1 MSIHPTA
8 IIDDAATIHPSVKIG
23 PRAVIEGPVEIGANT
38 VIHPAA
44 IILGKTQIGAECQI
58 HSNTVIGDNPQDRA
72 FDNDDSLCVIG
83 DRAILREGVT
93 VHRGTGD
100 GTETRIGD
108 DCFLMT
114 NSHVGHNCTVGN
126 HVTIVSGA
134 LLGGHVTVG
143 DKAVI
148 SGNTAVHQ
156 FVRVGTLSM
165 LAGVTAVTQDIPPFS
180 MTDHLGRVAGI
191 NVVGLRRSG
200 FSSAERAEITVSHDE
215 LPLQCGQAR
224 GAGRRRSAG
233 PAEVVDALPGGA
245 VETGGP
251 SLVGSRDRDLHHE
264 VRSVRGDVQ
273 VVLVEADAVSGVTRR
288 DPLVVLGAEHR
299 LHVRD
304 QVGDPRVSDQMPK
317 PEAHRGGHQ

>member
-8 IIDDAATIHPSVKIG
+8 IIDDAATIHPSVKVG
-23 PRAVIEGPVEIGANT
+23 PRVVIEGPVEIGANT

-44 IILGKTQIGAECQI
+44 IITGKTQIGAECQI
-58 HSNTVIGDNPQDRA
+58 HSNTVIGDIPQDRA
-72 FDNDDSLCVIG
+72 YEDDDSLCVVG
-83 DRAILREGVT
+83 DRVILREGVT
-93 VHRGTGD
+93 IHRGTGD
-100 GTETRIGD
+100 GTETRIGN

-200 FSSAERAEITVSHDE
+200 FSSAERAEVKHAFRLIYRQT
-215 LPLQCGQAR
+215 LPLPRLIELLSDGNDTDVLAPLIEFLKTSNGR
-224 GAGRRRSAG
+224 GLCKGTTRVRSA
-233 PAEVVDALPGGA
+233 A
-245 VETGGP
+245 
-251 SLVGSRDRDLHHE
+251 
-264 VRSVRGDVQ
+264 
-273 VVLVEADAVSGVTRR
+273 
-288 DPLVVLGAEHR
+288 
-299 LHVRD
+299 
-304 QVGDPRVSDQMPK
+304 
-317 PEAHRGGHQ
+317 